1 MVRRRLTQTSNVRSI
16 YVLYPGGLK
25 RKLKEIRVII
35 TRNGKRSALNDTIT
49 RAKEQH
55 LTLRVICTT
64 FLLTSQ
70 FLLLLL
76 FSFWHLIHKNN
87 KCRYFLVKFTIFFV
101 HKTYSNTKLDHINP
115 ISQCTTPSSICLCLL
130 QLP

>member
-1 MVRRRLTQTSNVRSI
+1 MIKKYKKYVYIKKRRKSNVNKMVRRRLRQTSNVRSI

-55 LTLRVICTT
+55 LT
-64 FLLTSQ
+64 
-70 FLLLLL
+70 
-76 FSFWHLIHKNN
+76 
-87 KCRYFLVKFTIFFV
+87 
-101 HKTYSNTKLDHINP
+101 
-115 ISQCTTPSSICLCLL
+115 
-130 QLP
+130 

>member
-76 FSFWHLIHKNN
+76 FSF
-87 KCRYFLVKFTIFFV
+87 
-101 HKTYSNTKLDHINP
+101 
-115 ISQCTTPSSICLCLL
+115 
-130 QLP
+130 

>member
-16 YVLYPGGLK
+16 YVLYPRGLK

-55 LTLRVICTT
+55 LT
-64 FLLTSQ
+64 
-70 FLLLLL
+70 
-76 FSFWHLIHKNN
+76 
-87 KCRYFLVKFTIFFV
+87 
-101 HKTYSNTKLDHINP
+101 
-115 ISQCTTPSSICLCLL
+115 
-130 QLP
+130 

>member
-35 TRNGKRSALNDTIT
+35 TRNRKRSALNDTIT

-55 LTLRVICTT
+55 LT
-64 FLLTSQ
+64 
-70 FLLLLL
+70 
-76 FSFWHLIHKNN
+76 
-87 KCRYFLVKFTIFFV
+87 
-101 HKTYSNTKLDHINP
+101 
-115 ISQCTTPSSICLCLL
+115 
-130 QLP
+130 